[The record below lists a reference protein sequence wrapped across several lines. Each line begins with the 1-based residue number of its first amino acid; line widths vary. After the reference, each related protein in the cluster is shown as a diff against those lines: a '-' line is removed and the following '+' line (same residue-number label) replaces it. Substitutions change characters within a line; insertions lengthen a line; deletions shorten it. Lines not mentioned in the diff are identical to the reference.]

1 MIPLSNPH
9 THTLYVDGK
18 DTPEEMI
25 LAALDAGFVS
35 LGFSEHA
42 IQRFD
47 TGYALDPGREKQY
60 IDEISALRLKYQ
72 SRIAIYL
79 GAERDALSVADRNRY
94 AYIIGSSHYVE
105 KDGVR
110 AAVDGD
116 PALLH
121 DFVLNQLQGSG
132 LALAELYYQSLTN
145 YVVQFKPDIIGH
157 FDLVSKYNQ
166 KLTLFDENSP
176 DYLRFAFS
184 AMDKCMKGCDLMEV
198 NTGAMARSGAPFP
211 YPSMPLLRYWR
222 DIGGRVILSS
232 DCHNKMHICH
242 GFEKSLALIREAGYQ
257 ELWYLNP
264 VKGPLFTSVRLV

>member
-25 LAALDAGFVS
+25 LAALESGFVS

-42 IQRFD
+42 IQLFD
-47 TGYALDPGREKQY
+47 TDYALDAVRERQY
-60 IDEISALRLKYQ
+60 IDEISALRLKYKH
-72 SRIAIYL
+72 RIAIYL
-79 GAERDALSVADRNRY
+79 GAERDALSVADRNQY
-94 AYIIGSSHYVE
+94 AYVIGSSHYVE
-105 KDGVR
+105 KDGVC

-116 PALLH
+116 PASLR
-121 DFVLNQLQGSG
+121 DFVSNRLQGSG
-132 LALAELYYQSLTN
+132 LALAELYYRGLAD
-145 YVVQFKPDIIGH
+145 YVACFMPNIIGH
-157 FDLVSKYNQ
+157 FDLVAKYNQ
-166 KLTLFDENSP
+166 KLALFDENSP
-176 DYLRFAFS
+176 DYLRLAFS
-184 AMDKCMKGCDLMEV
+184 AMDKCINGCDLMEV

-211 YPSMPLLRYWR
+211 YPSMPLLRRWR

-242 GFEKSLALIREAGYQ
+242 GFEKSLALIREAGYR

-264 VKGPLFTSVRLV
+264 VKGPLFTSIRLV